1 MVAPAECSGAVEAAS
16 GDGSAGYSARS
27 TRAARRRRTTSQ
39 PLSSPSHT
47 PDTPITR
54 RGQLLDYV
62 ASGEKPKAD
71 WRIGTEHEKFGF
83 RLDDLRAPE
92 FDGERG
98 IEALLEGMTR
108 FGWEPVRERIGDG
121 PARTI
126 ALLRDGASVTLE
138 PAGQLELSGA
148 PLESVH
154 QTCVE
159 VGTHLDEVRQVAD
172 GLDIGFLGMGF
183 QPKWRRDQMPWMP
196 KGRYRIMRDYMP
208 KVGSLGLDMMTRT
221 CTVQVNLDYAS
232 EADMVKKF
240 RVSLALQPVATALF
254 ADSPFTEGRPNGYL
268 SYRSH
273 IWTDTD
279 ADRTGMLD
287 FVFEDGFGYERYID
301 YLLDVP
307 MYFSYRAGADGEG
320 RYVDAAGKSFRDFL
334 AGKLDVLPG
343 ALPTLRDWSDHMTT
357 AFPEV
362 RLKKYLEMRGA
373 DGGPWN
379 RLCALPAFWVGLLY
393 DDAALDAAWDLVKD
407 FTRAERHAL
416 RDGVPRHALKLPA
429 RIGNR
434 DATVRELAIE
444 ALKISVAGLRRR
456 AALNANGADETRF
469 LDPLIEMAQAGQTAA
484 ERKLELF
491 HGPWNGD
498 IDRVF
503 REFAY

>member
-1 MVAPAECSGAVEAAS
+1 M
-16 GDGSAGYSARS
+16 
-27 TRAARRRRTTSQ
+27 
-39 PLSSPSHT
+39 SSPSHVA
-47 PDTPITR
+47 DTPVTQR
-54 RGQLLDYV
+54 SQLLEYV
-62 ASGEKPKAD
+62 ASGEKSRD
-71 WRIGTEHEKFGF
+71 QWRIGTEHEKFGF
-83 RLDDLRAPE
+83 RLDDLRPPA

-98 IEALLEGMTR
+98 IEALLKGLVR
-108 FGWEPVRERIGDG
+108 FGWEPVEENGRV
-121 PARTI
+121 I
-126 ALLRDGASVTLE
+126 ALLREGASVTLE

-148 PLESVH
+148 PLETIH

-159 VGTHLDEVRQVAD
+159 LGTHLNEVRQVSD
-172 GLDIGFLGMGF
+172 ELRLGFLGMGF
-183 QPKWRRDQMPWMP
+183 QPKWRRDEMPWMP
-196 KGRYRIMRDYMP
+196 KGRYQIMRNYMP
-208 KVGSLGLDMMTRT
+208 KVGQLGLDMMTRT

-254 ADSPFTEGRPNGYL
+254 ADSPFTEGKPNGYL

-279 ADRTGMLD
+279 PDRTGMLD

-307 MYFSYRAGADGEG
+307 MYFSYRDGV
-320 RYVDAAGKSFRDFL
+320 YVDASGKSFRKFL
-334 AGKLDVLPG
+334 KGELDVLPG

-373 DGGPWN
+373 DSGPWS

-407 FTRAERHAL
+407 FTLEERHEL
-416 RDGVPRHALKLPA
+416 RDGVPKHALKLPFRGA
-429 RIGNR
+429 S
-434 DATVRELAIE
+434 VRELAVE

-456 AALNANGADETRF
+456 AALNDDGIDETRF
-469 LDPLIEMAQAGQTAA
+469 LETLMEIAESGQTAA

-491 HGPWNGD
+491 HGAWKGD

-503 REFAY
+503 GEFAY